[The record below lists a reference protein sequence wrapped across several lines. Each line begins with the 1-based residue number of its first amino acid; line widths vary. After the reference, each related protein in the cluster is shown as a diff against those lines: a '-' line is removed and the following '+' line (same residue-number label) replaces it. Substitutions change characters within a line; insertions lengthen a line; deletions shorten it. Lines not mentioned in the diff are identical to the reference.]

1 VKSRLVSVTL
11 FQCALVLCALAP
23 VARAADVTSRTAP
36 APARSVKATF
46 APALQTPAAPAARA
60 ATDALVFSSPPRESL
75 AEGQAVYAP
84 IAQYLSKA
92 IGRNIVYRHPG
103 TWGAY
108 RSEMLRGDYD
118 IVFDGPHFIGYRA
131 ERLQHNALAKLPGR
145 HEFAIVTRQGE
156 KFTTAAQMGGR
167 TFCTHAPPNLG
178 TLLLMSQFDNPARQ
192 PAILPTEGWDRIY
205 AGIVAGR
212 CVGAVL
218 PTAILNKL
226 DAQHRLKI
234 VFTSAPLPN
243 QGFSAGPR
251 LSPAEQAKLAA
262 ALLAPEAT
270 APLVKLRAAFKVNE
284 QLVAADNREY
294 AGLGQLL
301 RNEFGYY

>member
-1 VKSRLVSVTL
+1 VKSRLVSV
-11 FQCALVLCALAP
+11 ALCLCA
-23 VARAADVTSRTAP
+23 SAP
-36 APARSVKATF
+36 AAFAAEATNPNAPAAGRSVKASF
-46 APALQTPAAPAARA
+46 APALQTPDAHVHAP
-60 ATDALVFSSPPRESL
+60 ALVFTSPPRESP
-75 AEGQAVYAP
+75 AEGQAMYAP
-84 IAQYLSKA
+84 IARYLGKT
-92 IGRNIVYRHPG
+92 IGRNVVYRHPG

-145 HEFAIVTRQGE
+145 HEFAIVTRRGE

-167 TFCTHAPPNLG
+167 TFCAHAPPNLG

-192 PAILPTEGWDRIY
+192 PAIMPTEGWDRIY
-205 AGIVAGR
+205 AGVIAGR
-212 CVGAVL
+212 CAGAVL
-218 PTAILNKL
+218 PTAILQTL
-226 DAQHRLKI
+226 DTRHELKI
-234 VFTSAPLPN
+234 VFRSEPLPN

-251 LSPAEQAKLAA
+251 LSPAEQAKLVA
-262 ALLAPEAT
+262 ALLAPEAA
-270 APLVKLRAAFKVNE
+270 APLAKLRAAFKVNE

-294 AGLGQLL
+294 AGLGRLL